1 MHNKNECSQN
11 LGSVTHKVSDTLL
24 HHEWQWVAAITPTAS
39 VLTVD
44 VDTYVIV
51 ICSKR
56 WANIQGCTLVGPIL
70 IEVEANMI
78 FFIKSAF
85 LLNTPRIEEEEE
97 EEENG

>member
-1 MHNKNECSQN
+1 
-11 LGSVTHKVSDTLL
+11 
-24 HHEWQWVAAITPTAS
+24 
-39 VLTVD
+39 
-44 VDTYVIV
+44 
-51 ICSKR
+51 
-56 WANIQGCTLVGPIL
+56 LVGPIL